1 MWGSA
6 NQEAKKATASL
17 TLGSVLFI
25 ILPES
30 QRRVQKATL
39 WQTGKESHFSL
50 CIIIITINYILYIY
64 AHIALKHLI
73 YNGDETSYIL
83 KRQIT

>member
-1 MWGSA
+1 MQKKTGATRSNKQARSAWGSA

-30 QRRVQKATL
+30 QRRVQKGHTVGDGQRISFFAL
-39 WQTGKESHFSL
+39 Y
-50 CIIIITINYILYIY
+50 NYS
-64 AHIALKHLI
+64 
-73 YNGDETSYIL
+73 NS
-83 KRQIT
+83 